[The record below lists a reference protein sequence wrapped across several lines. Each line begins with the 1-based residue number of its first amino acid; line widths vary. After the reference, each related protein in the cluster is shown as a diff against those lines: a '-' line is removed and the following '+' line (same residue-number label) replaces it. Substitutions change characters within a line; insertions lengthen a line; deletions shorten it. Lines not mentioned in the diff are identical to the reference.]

1 MCYFLHGA
9 VNKGINEK
17 DYREVSEGNYYHFNI
32 GTKHDV
38 KTSVLEAPGD
48 FRITSGCCDCDTAL
62 GAHDKNHEEI
72 TELCALLED
81 MRLIRDIK
89 CVYLSKNWAGKTNKS
104 EECLHIDDIDLAEFL
119 AEMKENC
126 LYRIDLYNRYY

>member
-17 DYREVSEGNYYHFNI
+17 DYLEVSEGNYYHFNI
-32 GTKHDV
+32 GSKHDV

-48 FRITSGCCDCDTAL
+48 FRITNGCCDCDTAL

-72 TELCALLED
+72 TEFCALLED

-89 CVYLSKNWAGKTNKS
+89 CVYISKNWAGKINKS
-104 EECLHIDDIDLAEFL
+104 EECMHIDDVDLAEFF

>member
-9 VNKGINEK
+9 VNTGINEK
-17 DYREVSEGNYYHFNI
+17 DHGEVSEGNYYHFNI

-48 FRITSGCCDCDTAL
+48 FRITKGVCDCGTAL
-62 GAHDKNHEEI
+62 GAHNKEHEEI
-72 TELCALLED
+72 TELCNLLND
-81 MRLIRDIK
+81 MCLIRDIK
-89 CVYLSKNWAGKTNKS
+89 CVYLNKNWAGKINKS
-104 EECLHIDDIDLAEFL
+104 EECFHIDDVDLAEFF

-126 LYRIDLYNRYY
+126 LYRIDLYPRYF

>member
-17 DYREVSEGNYYHFNI
+17 DYLEVSEGNYYHFNI
-32 GTKHDV
+32 GSKHDV

-48 FRITSGCCDCDTAL
+48 FRITNGCCDCDTAL

-89 CVYLSKNWAGKTNKS
+89 CV
-104 EECLHIDDIDLAEFL
+104 
-119 AEMKENC
+119 
-126 LYRIDLYNRYY
+126 